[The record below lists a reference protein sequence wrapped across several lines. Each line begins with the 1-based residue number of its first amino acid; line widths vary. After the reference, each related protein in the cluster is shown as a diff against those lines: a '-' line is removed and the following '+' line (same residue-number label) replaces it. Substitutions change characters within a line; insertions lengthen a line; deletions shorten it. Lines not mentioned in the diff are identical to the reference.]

1 MIPTSVRI
9 FVCTQP
15 QDMRRGFDGLALA
28 ARETL
33 GIDPQSGALVCFVNK
48 RNNRLKVL
56 WWDRNGYC
64 LLYKRLHRAIFEL
77 PSDGSS
83 KPVLK
88 IDGRQLA
95 TLIAGVDRPRRS
107 SARK

>member
-9 FVCTQP
+9 FVCTEP
-15 QDMRRGFDGLALA
+15 QDMRRGFDGLALV
-28 ARETL
+28 ARQAL

-48 RNNRLKVL
+48 RLTRLKIL

-64 LLYKRLHRAIFEL
+64 ILYKRMHRAIVAM
-77 PSDGSS
+77 PTADGESTT
-83 KPVLK
+83 LK

-95 TLIAGVDRPRRS
+95 ELLAGITRERRAK
-107 SARK
+107 SA

>member
-9 FVCTQP
+9 FVCTEP

-28 ARETL
+28 ARQLL
-33 GIDPQSGALVCFVNK
+33 GIDPQSGALLCFVNK
-48 RNNRLKVL
+48 RLTRLKIL

-64 LLYKRLHRAIFEL
+64 ILYKRMHRAILEL

-83 KPVLK
+83 NPTLK
-88 IDGRQLA
+88 IDGQQLA
-95 TLIAGVDRPRRS
+95 KLVAGVARERRS
-107 SARK
+107 KRA